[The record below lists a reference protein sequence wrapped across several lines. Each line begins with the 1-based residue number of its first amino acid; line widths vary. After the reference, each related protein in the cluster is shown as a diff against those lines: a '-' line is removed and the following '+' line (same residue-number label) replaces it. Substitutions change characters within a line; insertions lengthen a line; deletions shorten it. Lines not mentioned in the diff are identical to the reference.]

1 MTGPEPG
8 RDTLGTAFR
17 QALAERVLLAD
28 GGVGTLLYQRVGG
41 PRGNLDALNL
51 TQPRVVEQVH
61 LDYIRAGAD
70 LIETNTFGANAFR
83 LAEYGLEDDVWRIN
97 LQGAKLARGAREV
110 SGRPVFVAGS
120 VGPVGRPLETLGR
133 AARAYV
139 RDAFLRQMEALLAGG
154 VDLFMIETML
164 DVEELELAVEAA
176 RSLARLPVVA
186 QITFSGG
193 VEPVAPLQGEA
204 FTRMVERLGEAGPD
218 VAGINCGSG
227 PGPVLEALG
236 ELAGLRALGVPLS
249 ALPNAG
255 LPTRVDGR
263 ILYGA
268 APEYLAGLVEPMLR
282 QGVRLVGGCCGT
294 TPEHI
299 AAMRARLDTL
309 QPARAA
315 GPADEGEH
323 AHPARVA
330 PAEVRSPKTEAAVPA
345 APAASP
351 LLEAL
356 RRGEMVSV
364 ELDPPRGVNV
374 EKVLQNARILQEA
387 GVTCINVADSPMARV
402 RMASL
407 ASARL
412 ILEAT
417 GLPPLIH
424 FTTRDRNL
432 MGIQADLL
440 GAHAL
445 GIRHVLALTGD
456 PPSVGNYSHASAVY
470 DVDSIGLVRILHTL
484 NRGRD
489 LAGNAIGEPTA
500 FTVAVALSP
509 NAADPDLEAR
519 RFREKLEAGAD
530 FVMTQ
535 PLYEIEPLVAML
547 ERAGG
552 CPVPLVLGVMPLQ
565 SHKHAEYLHNEV
577 PGIRIPL
584 RVREE
589 MARAGEDG
597 ARVGMELAARVLE
610 DARGFIQGCYVV
622 PSFGRVEQ
630 VAGLVRELRRRGGW
644 ATPAPAVSR

>member
-1 MTGPEPG
+1 MTDPG
-8 RDTLGTAFR
+8 RGRRRNAFLD
-17 QALAERVLLAD
+17 ALAERVLLAD

-51 TQPRVVEQVH
+51 TQPQVVEQVH
-61 LDYIRAGAD
+61 LDYIRAGAE

-83 LAEYGLEDDVWRIN
+83 LAEYGLEGEVWRIN
-97 LQGAKLARGAREV
+97 LQGAKLARNAREV
-110 SGRPVFVAGS
+110 AGRPVFVAGS
-120 VGPVGRPLETLGR
+120 VGPSGRPLETLGR
-133 AARAYV
+133 RGRAQV

-176 RSLARLPVVA
+176 RSLARLPLVA

-193 VEPVAPLQGEA
+193 TEPVAPLQTEA
-204 FTRMVERLGEAGPD
+204 FTRLVERLGDLAPD

-227 PGPVLEALG
+227 PGPVLEALAQLG
-236 ELAGLRALGVPLS
+236 GIRARGLPLS

-268 APEYLAGLVEPMLR
+268 SPGYLASLVEPMLR
-282 QGVRLVGGCCGT
+282 LGVRLVGGCCGT
-294 TPEHI
+294 TPEHV
-299 AAMRARLDTL
+299 AAMRARLDEL
-309 QPARAA
+309 QPL
-315 GPADEGEH
+315 GP
-323 AHPARVA
+323 
-330 PAEVRSPKTEAAVPA
+330 PAEGTPPPDAAWSVVSVEVRPRPAPQGRPVSGGVSPVM
-345 APAASP
+345 
-351 LLEAL
+351 EAL
-356 RRGEMVSV
+356 GRGDLISV
-364 ELDPPRGVNV
+364 ELDPPRGVQV
-374 EKVLQNARILQEA
+374 EKLLANARILREA
-387 GVTCINVADSPMARV
+387 GVTCFNVADSPMARV

-407 ASARL
+407 ASARM

-417 GLPPLIH
+417 ELPTIIH

-456 PPSVGNYSHASAVY
+456 PPTVGNYSHASAVY
-470 DVDSIGLVRILHTL
+470 DVDSIGLARILQRL
-484 NRGRD
+484 NQGHD
-489 LAGNAIGEPTA
+489 LAGNPIGEPTS

-509 NAADPDLEAR
+509 NAPDPELEAR

-535 PLYEIEPLVAML
+535 PLYELAPLEAML
-547 ERAGG
+547 DRIGG
-552 CPVPLVLGVMPLQ
+552 CPLPLVLGVMPLQ

-577 PGIRIPL
+577 PGIRIPR
-584 RVREE
+584 RVREA

-597 ARVGMELAARVLE
+597 ARVGLEIAAQVLE
-610 DARGFIQGCYVV
+610 EARGLIQGCYIV

-630 VAGLVRELRRRGGW
+630 AAGLVRELRKQAAW
-644 ATPAPAVSR
+644 AAPTPGAQP